1 MYSGICICVLL
12 AVLSTSSTGQQ
23 TMGSMNE
30 DPGAREIEQQNL
42 LQHPRHIRASS
53 SGQLKTFQR
62 IDGNGD
68 QKANFGAMLAK
79 YLQSRKGSSTGRY
92 AVLPNRPAIIDP
104 THRIND
110 RDYMGWMDFGRRSAE
125 EYEYSS

>member
-1 MYSGICICVLL
+1 MYRGICICVLL
-12 AVLSTSSTGQQ
+12 AVLSASSTGQQ
-23 TMGSMNE
+23 TVGSMNE
-30 DPGAREIEQQNL
+30 DLGTHEIEQQNPIH
-42 LQHPRHIRASS
+42 HPRQIRAS
-53 SGQLKTFQR
+53 SGQLKSFHR
-62 IDGNGD
+62 FDGNGD

-79 YLQSRKGSSTGRY
+79 YLQTRKAGPSSGRY
-92 AVLPNRPAIIDP
+92 AVLPSRPIIDP